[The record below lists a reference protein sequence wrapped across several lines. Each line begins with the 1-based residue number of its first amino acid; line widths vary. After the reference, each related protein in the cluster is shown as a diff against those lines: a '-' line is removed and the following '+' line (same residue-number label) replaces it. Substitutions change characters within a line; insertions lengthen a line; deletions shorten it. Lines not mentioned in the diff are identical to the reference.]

1 VSATGAQPAVPRPR
15 LVLLLGGAAGYLDA
29 VGYLTL
35 GIFTA
40 NMTGNTVLLGI
51 AIGQGRWAAM
61 VRVLVALAAFLAGA
75 GGGALL
81 LRERQRMGSVLGVEA
96 ACVLTGLAVWWGGLP
111 ESRVALL
118 LIALLSAAMG
128 AQSAAVRRVGQQRIS
143 TTYVTGTLTSL
154 AVDTVSQILARRERR
169 RRPPA
174 EPAASA
180 RGTLPLLTGI
190 WATYIAGAVIGGF
203 AQSRWGFRSVVLLVI
218 VLAGAAVWGLSGD
231 AALARPSS
239 RS

>member
-75 GGGALL
+75 LL

-96 ACVLTGLAVWWGGLP
+96 ACVLSGLAVWWGGLP